1 MENGSGESILELTE
15 LKEGGRRRRNIRGV
29 NNQRGGSTR

>member
-1 MENGSGESILELTE
+1 MENGSGESILTGR
-15 LKEGGRRRRNIRGV
+15 KEGERRERNIRGV